1 MADEFQ
7 DKLNAILGNPDIMKA
22 ISALS
27 AGMGGGSSQPVQN
40 SDSAL
45 PAQTPDSSDAVAGL
59 ASMVNSLSDEN
70 DSRINLLYALRPYM
84 RSGRAEH
91 MDMAIK
97 ILKLTK
103 LTSLL

>member
-7 DKLNAILGNPDIMKA
+7 DKLNAVLGNPELMKTIA
-22 ISALS
+22 TLAGGFGSNMPEASPSYGESSSPGISEELS
-27 AGMGGGSSQPVQN
+27 SVVSSLN
-40 SDSAL
+40 DS
-45 PAQTPDSSDAVAGL
+45 
-59 ASMVNSLSDEN
+59 N
-70 DSRINLLYALRPYM
+70 DSRINLLYALKPYM
-84 RSGRAEH
+84 RSSRSSQ

>member
-7 DKLNAILGNPDIMKA
+7 DKLNSMLSNPDLMKT
-22 ISALS
+22 ISAIASGFGNGSNENQQAYSVDSPTDIGAELS
-27 AGMGGGSSQPVQN
+27 SVVSSIN
-40 SDSAL
+40 D
-45 PAQTPDSSDAVAGL
+45 
-59 ASMVNSLSDEN
+59 NN
-70 DSRINLLYALRPYM
+70 DSRINLLYALKPYM
-84 RSGRAEH
+84 RSARADQ